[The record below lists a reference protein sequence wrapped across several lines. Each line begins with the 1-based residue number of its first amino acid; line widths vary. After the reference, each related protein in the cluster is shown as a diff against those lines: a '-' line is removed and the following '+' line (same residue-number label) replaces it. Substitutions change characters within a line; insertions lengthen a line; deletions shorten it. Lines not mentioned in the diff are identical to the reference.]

1 MIPASLS
8 TMDSTYLDKIE
19 RFSTIRLTEQLS
31 DKIVYHDIASTH
43 RMINALQEISEEEE
57 LSQEEQDVLLA
68 TAWLIN
74 VGFTDPKVLS
84 DNEGLESFFQRS
96 YESSIRLTQEFFQ
109 EHPLDPQSESQ
120 ILSLMEEA
128 MPGNEAH
135 TDSGKILVDAITAD
149 WGRSKSKGHI
159 KRLYEEFLLV
169 GAISYS
175 KSTWYDTVL
184 DYLRAHEYYTNYGKR
199 VLSEG
204 KLNLITKIEK
214 EKKDLDKKASTLIK
228 KELNIREDELKKL
241 KKSLVSVKGR
251 DDRGIQTL
259 FRTTSRNHY
268 TLNQMV
274 DRKASIMISINAILL
289 SLIISRTIGTIDTW
303 CIHNSPI
310 LIMLLSSIM
319 SMIFAVLAIIPF
331 KTQGL
336 FTESEIREK
345 KGNLLYY
352 GNFHNMD
359 LRDFEWGML
368 EMLNDG
374 NFLYSSMVRDLYF
387 LGKTLHKKSRMIR
400 LSLGLFIF
408 GLVLSTFLFVLVSS
422 MDDFHFGA
430 AAHI

>member
-1 MIPASLS
+1 
-8 TMDSTYLDKIE
+8 MDSSYLDKIE
-19 RFSTIRLTEQLS
+19 RYSTIRLTENLS
-31 DKIVYHDIASTH
+31 AKIVYHDISYTH
-43 RMINALQEISEEEE
+43 RMVAAIQEICAEEKIAKDERDF
-57 LSQEEQDVLLA
+57 LVG
-68 TAWLIN
+68 TGWLVN
-74 VGFTDPKVLS
+74 LGFTSPGILS
-84 DNEGLESFFQRS
+84 ENEGLEHFFRKS
-96 YESSIRLTQEFFQ
+96 YESSIKISKEFFK
-109 EHPLDPQSESQ
+109 EHPLDPERENKM
-120 ILSLMEEA
+120 LSLMEEV
-128 MPGNEAH
+128 MPQNEVK
-135 TDSGKILVDAITAD
+135 TSLGQILADAITAD
-149 WGRSKSKGHI
+149 WGHPKSKRHI
-159 KRLYEEFLLV
+159 KKLYEEFLLV

-175 KSTWYDTVL
+175 KSTWYDNVL
-184 DYLRAHEYYTNYGKR
+184 DYLRTHQFYTNYGHR

-204 KLNLITKIEK
+204 KLSLISKIEK
-214 EKKDLDKKASTLIK
+214 EKKDLDKKASTIIK
-228 KELNIREDELKKL
+228 KELNIRDDELKKL
-241 KKSLVSVKGR
+241 QKSLSSVKGR

-289 SLIISRTIGTIDTW
+289 SLIISRTIGTIDTF

-310 LIMLLSSIM
+310 LIMLLTSIV
-319 SMIFAVLAIIPF
+319 SMVFAVSAITPF
-331 KTQGL
+331 KTQGT

-359 LRDFEWGML
+359 IRDFEWGML

-400 LSLGLFIF
+400 LSLGLFIL
-408 GLVLSTFLFVLVSS
+408 GLVLSTLLFVIVSS
-422 MDDFHFGA
+422 MEDFHLGT